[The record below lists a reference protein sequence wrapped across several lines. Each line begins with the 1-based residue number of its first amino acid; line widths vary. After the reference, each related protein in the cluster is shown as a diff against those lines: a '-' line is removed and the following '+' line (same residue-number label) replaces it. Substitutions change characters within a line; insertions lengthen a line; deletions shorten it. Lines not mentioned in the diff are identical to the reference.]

1 MNLRFT
7 LAKAD
12 KSNEERDHF
21 LTETMGGCWHQ
32 YDPNKPVII
41 LRFTGYRCKKCG
53 EFFFT
58 NNDFSTME
66 DFMKL
71 LDWANDQGALS
82 PVVSQFET
90 KYLMDEETGPDS
102 RKRFADVL
110 YGLLAPV
117 KRKGKD
123 AQRQRA
129 C

>member
-1 MNLRFT
+1 MNLRFIFP
-7 LAKAD
+7 KAD
-12 KSNEERDHF
+12 RLNGERDHF
-21 LTETMGGCWHQ
+21 LTETMGNCWHE
-32 YDPNKPVII
+32 YDPDTPAKNMC
-41 LRFTGYRCKKCG
+41 FTGYTCKKCG
-53 EFFFT
+53 DFFFT

-71 LDWANDQGALS
+71 LSWANDQGSLS

-90 KYLMDEETGPDS
+90 KYFMDDETGPQS

-110 YGLLAPV
+110 YGLLSTV
-117 KRKGKD
+117 KRRRSY

>member
-1 MNLRFT
+1 MNLRFI
-7 LAKAD
+7 LPNAD
-12 KSNEERDHF
+12 RLNGERDHF
-21 LTETMGGCWHQ
+21 LTETMGSCWHE
-32 YDPNKPVII
+32 YDPAKPVRI
-41 LRFTGYRCKKCG
+41 LWFTGYTCKKCG
-53 EFFFT
+53 HFFFT

-71 LDWANDQGALS
+71 LNWANDQGSLS

-90 KYLMDEETGPDS
+90 KYFMDDETGPQS

-110 YGLLAPV
+110 YGLLATV
-117 KRKGKD
+117 KRKRNY

>member
-1 MNLRFT
+1 MNIRFI
-7 LAKAD
+7 LA
-12 KSNEERDHF
+12 NGERLNGERDHF
-21 LTETMGGCWHQ
+21 LTERMGNCWHD
-32 YDPNKPVII
+32 YDPDKPVKIMW
-41 LRFTGYRCKKCG
+41 FTGYRCQKCG

-58 NNDFSTME
+58 NNNFSTME

-90 KYLMDEETGPDS
+90 KYFIDEETGPYS

-110 YGLLAPV
+110 YGLLAPI

>member
-1 MNLRFT
+1 MNIRFILPNT
-7 LAKAD
+7 D
-12 KSNEERDHF
+12 KMNGERDHF
-21 LTETMGGCWHQ
+21 LTDTMGACWHE
-32 YDPNKPVII
+32 YDPHKPVRF
-41 LRFTGYRCKKCG
+41 LRFTGYQCKKCG
-53 EFFFT
+53 NFFFA

-71 LDWANDQGALS
+71 LNWANEQGALS

-90 KYLMDEETGPDS
+90 KYFMDEEIGPQS

-110 YGLLAPV
+110 YGLLATV
-117 KRKGKD
+117 KRKNSY